1 MLCTVMIASA
11 IVFCVPERGV
21 EAERTIF
28 DIEKELKECQSMLA
42 KVRAELS
49 TIKDDIAKL
58 ENQSGQTAQLLEA
71 YCSEIEAL
79 EAEIGLNEVIK
90 ESYDMKRAD
99 AAAKISAVREDY
111 DYQKDMYAELMQFI
125 YEHGEM
131 SMFELLF
138 TSDSVADYLTRRDD
152 FNDIMAAA
160 NDMLNNVRASMYE
173 LEILQSE
180 LEETQKYYENYIADM
195 QMSEIEYKAKV
206 SQYETIALN
215 LGINADELRERYA
228 DKNAVISELTAKIN
242 KLKKER
248 EALYDVGSG
257 FSWPLSSDVSYRVT
271 SYFGYRKDPFGKK
284 PGLVFH
290 QGLDIACAK
299 NSHIISAKAGTVT
312 KVVNA
317 PNSKTG
323 HGTYVMVYHG
333 NGISTLYGHMT
344 SIASGIEVG
353 VTVKKGQLLGYVGTT
368 GASTGYHLHFGV
380 MNTNYKNP
388 TGQQYDDP
396 DKFLPNGFYTKK
408 NAYK

>member
-1 MLCTVMIASA
+1 M
-11 IVFCVPERGV
+11 R
-21 EAERTIF
+21 
-28 DIEKELKECQSMLA
+28 
-42 KVRAELS
+42 
-49 TIKDDIAKL
+49 
-58 ENQSGQTAQLLEA
+58 
-71 YCSEIEAL
+71 
-79 EAEIGLNEVIK
+79 
-90 ESYDMKRAD
+90 
-99 AAAKISAVREDY
+99 
-111 DYQKDMYAELMQFI
+111 FI
-125 YEHGEM
+125 YEN
-131 SMFELLF
+131 SADNTFELLF
-138 TSDSVADYLTRRDD
+138 TSDNLTDYLSRRDD
-152 FNDIMAAA
+152 FNDIMTAA

-173 LEILQSE
+173 LELLQSE